1 MTLKKE
7 NGNKDI
13 IEDDTGNLIEK
24 SWKSLLKHCY
34 NHAMKKT
41 SFTLVFCFFF
51 RFEVLSFLMLCYNSA
66 IVYMPASSY
75 QSLCQMGS
83 R

>member
-41 SFTLVFCFFF
+41 SFTLVFVFF
-51 RFEVLSFLMLCYNSA
+51 LGLKS
-66 IVYMPASSY
+66 
-75 QSLCQMGS
+75 
-83 R
+83 